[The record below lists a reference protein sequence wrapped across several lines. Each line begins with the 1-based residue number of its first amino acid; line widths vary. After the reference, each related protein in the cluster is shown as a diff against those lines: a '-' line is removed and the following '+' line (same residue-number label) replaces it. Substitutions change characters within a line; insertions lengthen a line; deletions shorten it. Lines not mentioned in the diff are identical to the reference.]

1 LPANPP
7 AGVPLKPDKE
17 PTGSI
22 SRLKTRA
29 SAR

>member
-1 LPANPP
+1 LPANAP

-17 PTGSI
+17 PTGST

-29 SAR
+29 TVR